1 MPSRSRAKSRAS
13 PVTVQKSAWRP
24 CVARSQ
30 VYCSCL
36 SRQSAVSASTLGP
49 STSWQAA
56 SRHSIF
62 PRKSSSLARSLGEPL
77 RGLRRWPPDA
87 FRQKRFIMR
96 RGQLHNPELNPTE
109 SRQGFLD
116 RPVLVVLAASLVLV
130 IVAFL
135 VLPTLV

>member
-1 MPSRSRAKSRAS
+1 MPPRRSAIVPSS
-13 PVTVQKSAWRP
+13 SAWP
-24 CVARSQ
+24 PVAG
-30 VYCSCL
+30 L
-36 SRQSAVSASTLGP
+36 ATL
-49 STSWQAA
+49 
-56 SRHSIF
+56 RHSIF